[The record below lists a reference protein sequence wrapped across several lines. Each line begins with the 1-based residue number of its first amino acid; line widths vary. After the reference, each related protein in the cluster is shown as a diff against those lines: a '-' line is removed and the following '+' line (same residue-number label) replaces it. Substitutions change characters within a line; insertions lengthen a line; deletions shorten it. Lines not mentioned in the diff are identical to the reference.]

1 MLAVLF
7 GALAGATFGLLLVSV
22 RFGLTRGVDQYA
34 GAVAMLAIAFVLSAV
49 VAIPSMVGND
59 IHAAD
64 LWKFVLA
71 GLIAPGAAQI
81 ILIVAIRDA
90 GPSRAAI
97 LIGTAPLLS
106 VAIALTILNEPFSVW
121 LLLGTVLVVAGGALL
136 ALERARPEHFKALGA
151 VLALLCA
158 LLFAIRDNVA
168 RWAAREPHPPPA
180 LVGAAVALAAAFAF
194 VAAYVLATRPRS
206 LQGRMGPALIAYA
219 PAGIALGLGYIFLLA
234 GFDHGRVSIVAPL
247 NATQSL
253 WAVVFAAVLIGRH
266 HEGIGSRLVVA
277 GALVVAGSAVIGIVR

>member
-1 MLAVLF
+1 
-7 GALAGATFGLLLVSV
+7 
-22 RFGLTRGVDQYA
+22 
-34 GAVAMLAIAFVLSAV
+34 MLAIAFVLSAV
-49 VAIPSMVGND
+49 VAVPSMVGSD
-59 IHAAD
+59 VHAAD

-71 GLIAPGAAQI
+71 GLVAPGAAQI

-106 VAIALTILNEPFSVW
+106 VAIALTILNEPFSAW

-136 ALERARPEHFKALGA
+136 ASASA
-151 VLALLCA
+151 
-158 LLFAIRDNVA
+158 
-168 RWAAREPHPPPA
+168 AARSTSRRSARCSHSSVRSSSPSATTSPAGRRATPHPPPA

-194 VAAYVLATRPRS
+194 VTAYVLATRPRS
-206 LQGRMGPALIAYA
+206 LRGRMGPALIAFA

-234 GFDHGRVSIVAPL
+234 AFDHGRVSIVAPL

-266 HEGIGSRLVVA
+266 HEGIGRRLVVA